1 MLVKQ
6 PLTLQ
11 VADLAEAVFA
21 TGQGLS
27 VEKRPEPGVVVTNAS
42 MVRSNRPSSGIFR
55 MSGSATVRPSAI

>member
-27 VEKRPEPGVVVTNAS
+27 VEKHPEPGVVVDKSLDGEVQPA
-42 MVRSNRPSSGIFR
+42 
-55 MSGSATVRPSAI
+55 